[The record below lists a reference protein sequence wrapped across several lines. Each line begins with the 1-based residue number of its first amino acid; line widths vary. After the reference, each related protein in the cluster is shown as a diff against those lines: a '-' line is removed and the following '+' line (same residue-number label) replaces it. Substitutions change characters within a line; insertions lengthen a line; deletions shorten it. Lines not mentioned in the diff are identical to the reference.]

1 LYFDSAV
8 TFTLTRM
15 RFIYIYFYLYVYCIF
30 MTVNLLTERFEMP
43 VYYCY
48 FLDAPGISDTEGEE

>member
-1 LYFDSAV
+1 
-8 TFTLTRM
+8 M

-48 FLDAPGISDTEGEE
+48 FLDAPGISDTEGEEWKINAEN